1 MTDLFSL
8 LATGSARAIGAAI
21 AAGEMTSLE
30 ATEWYLNRI
39 EQFDSDIN
47 CVRSL
52 SPAAREEARRADA
65 ERAAGR
71 SRGPLHGVPFLV
83 KDNIFTLDGCF
94 ASAGASA
101 LATFRPPFEASLI
114 TRLRDAGAVL
124 LGKTNLTEFADF
136 VSEIMPAEFSGAG
149 GVVRNPLCLQYGRGQ
164 GSSVGSAAAVA
175 AGFCAFAIGS
185 ETQNSLQAPAVHS
198 SIASFKPSVGRVSRY
213 GVIPLVPSQ
222 DSPGPLTRTIEDA
235 LSVYQ
240 AIAGADMQDTATLT
254 DFAEASGGASLQG
267 LRIGVPRRFIADSV
281 LTESRQAVFEGLLE
295 ALAQAGAVIVD
306 PCDLPAAE
314 QLNAVRSCVFRSEF
328 GASLNGLLG
337 TLAPCGITSL
347 NDLIQW
353 NRAHPDAIPYG
364 QALLEAAEAAPDI
377 RSEQYRR
384 DRRADIALSLD
395 AGILAALRAGR
406 ADLLLSPMAAAAKC
420 TGKAGAPVAAIPAG
434 QDAEG
439 LPFGVTLYAA
449 PGHDLLVLQ
458 AAAAV
463 ERVIGK
469 RIVPTLGDSRRG

>member
-1 MTDLFSL
+1 MP
-8 LATGSARAIGAAI
+8 
-21 AAGEMTSLE
+21 
-30 ATEWYLNRI
+30 
-39 EQFDSDIN
+39 
-47 CVRSL
+47 C
-52 SPAAREEARRADA
+52 
-65 ERAAGR
+65 
-71 SRGPLHGVPFLV
+71 LV

-94 ASAGASA
+94 ASAGAGT
-101 LATFRPPFEASLI
+101 LATFLPPFEASLI

-149 GVVRNPLCLQYGRGQ
+149 GVVHNPLGLQYGRGR
-164 GSSVGSAAAVA
+164 GASVGSAAVA

-185 ETQNSLQAPAVHS
+185 ETQNSLQEPAVHS
-198 SIASFKPSVGRVSRY
+198 SIASFKPTVGRVSRY
-213 GVIPLVPSQ
+213 GLIPRVPSQ
-222 DSPGPLTRTIEDA
+222 DLPGPLTRTIEDA
-235 LSVYQ
+235 QQVYQ
-240 AIAGADMQDTATLT
+240 AIAGADMQDTATLA

-281 LTESRQAVFEGLLE
+281 LTESRRAVFERLLE
-295 ALAQAGAVIVD
+295 
-306 PCDLPAAE
+306 
-314 QLNAVRSCVFRSEF
+314 
-328 GASLNGLLG
+328 
-337 TLAPCGITSL
+337 TLAPCGIASL

-353 NRAHPDAIPYG
+353 NRAHPDTIPYG
-364 QALLEAAEAAPDI
+364 QALLEAAETAPDI

-395 AGILAALRAGR
+395 AGILAALRIGH
-406 ADLLLSPMAAAAKC
+406 ADVLLSPMTAAKC

-439 LPFGVTLYAA
+439 LPFGVTLYSA

-463 ERVIGK
+463 ERVIGQ
-469 RIVPTLGDSRRG
+469 RIVPTLGDS

>member
-1 MTDLFSL
+1 M
-8 LATGSARAIGAAI
+8 
-21 AAGEMTSLE
+21 
-30 ATEWYLNRI
+30 
-39 EQFDSDIN
+39 
-47 CVRSL
+47 
-52 SPAAREEARRADA
+52 
-65 ERAAGR
+65 
-71 SRGPLHGVPFLV
+71 
-83 KDNIFTLDGCF
+83 
-94 ASAGASA
+94 
-101 LATFRPPFEASLI
+101 
-114 TRLRDAGAVL
+114 
-124 LGKTNLTEFADF
+124 
-136 VSEIMPAEFSGAG
+136 
-149 GVVRNPLCLQYGRGQ
+149 
-164 GSSVGSAAAVA
+164 
-175 AGFCAFAIGS
+175 
-185 ETQNSLQAPAVHS
+185 HS

-240 AIAGADMQDTATLT
+240 AIAGADMQDTATLA

-364 QALLEAAEAAPDI
+364 QTLLEAAEAAPDI